1 MVVLVLEVD
10 DGELFLLTVAS
21 MFVPSFHLCCWRL
34 LLLSLLSSG
43 KEFKTIGSWGRK
55 LPIGSESMDS
65 QPRLIINTKKEKR
78 EREIERRSL

>member
-55 LPIGSESMDS
+55 LPIGSESMES
-65 QPRLIINTKKEKR
+65 SPPLAINFNGMRVR
-78 EREIERRSL
+78 ERYGD